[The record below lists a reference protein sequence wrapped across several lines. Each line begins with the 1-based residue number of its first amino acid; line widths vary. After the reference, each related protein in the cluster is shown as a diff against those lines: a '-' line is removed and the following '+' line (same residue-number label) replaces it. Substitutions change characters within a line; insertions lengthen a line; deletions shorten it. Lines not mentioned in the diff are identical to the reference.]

1 MLESDLELETM
12 GTQLYDLFQGHSED
26 DVAVFADALQEGFT
40 ELCGNG
46 LEHGGSELG
55 CYLAAQSYRGGNRR
69 TVLSVGDVGVGVPE
83 HMRRVYGDQ
92 GDRRL
97 LRKALEEGASGT
109 GDKHRGNGIPS
120 VIDEMREARIRHAL
134 LEIHSGRAVLKHR
147 LGRNQS
153 SKTTTEAAGNKLGT
167 WICLELGPLD

>member
-1 MLESDLELETM
+1 M
-12 GTQLYDLFQGHSED
+12 
-26 DVAVFADALQEGFT
+26 DVE
-40 ELCGNG
+40 
-46 LEHGGSELG
+46 
-55 CYLAAQSYRGGNRR
+55 
-69 TVLSVGDVGVGVPE
+69 VPE